1 MRIKRFFTG
10 LIIALVVLIVLPIA
24 LLFIFFFDTGKMKVN
39 YDENFT
45 KDKWSMAL
53 VVDSLDNTETE
64 KALSFSVSENDIN
77 NFIYSAIKD
86 NEELN
91 KYLTQ
96 LAIDIKEDSYVL
108 NVSGK
113 AFFFET
119 RAKLTTT
126 LSKDKVNDQDAFILT
141 VDKMSLGR
149 LTKLKEVIMFF
160 VKKFVNDQTIDALA
174 SQINLHADLENS
186 RLYIYTSDLREMI
199 NKGVNGGSG
208 TSEFYFAFIND
219 FLDKNLINI
228 DFYGDESL
236 TVNVNLEP
244 LTGNDYDASAGE
256 NVYYP
261 MPYENTTT
269 YLTIDEQPR
278 KLSLDTIRDAL
289 VSLLDQKV
297 ITTQELTSVSN
308 FLFQGNKGTNVPEAD
323 LSYVGIMDKNAYP
336 GFGLVASSSID
347 SILTNAVSKFE
358 GYSIS
363 QSSFDIANI
372 SEADINLFLKSQGV
386 FGNKYFLTRE
396 IEDDKNKINYI
407 ALDNAYMNLYGN
419 TSVISVGLNIN
430 GLETMVTLK
439 MELDPSN
446 TDTQKLVYLPAKVY
460 FGKEAEGLLLSEDTE
475 KLVFDT
481 LANTVNQ
488 SSFKFDSNGKMT
500 ISFDALVDQA
510 IDSINTGNALYD
522 SQYKNFLRN
531 DANIAIS
538 IDGNAVTDNSLV
550 KIQAVRR

>member
-1 MRIKRFFTG
+1 MRIKKFFTG

-45 KDKWSMAL
+45 KDKWSTAL
-53 VVDSLDNTETE
+53 VVDSLDDTETE

-126 LSKDKVNDQDAFILT
+126 LSKGKINNQDAFVLT

-174 SQINLHADLENS
+174 SQINLHADLENT

-199 NKGVNGGSG
+199 NKGINGGSG

-261 MPYENTTT
+261 MLYENTTT
-269 YLTIDEQPR
+269 YLTINEQPR

-323 LSYVGIMDKNAYP
+323 LSYVGIMDKSTYP

-363 QSSFDIANI
+363 QNSLDIANI

-446 TDTQKLVYLPAKVY
+446 TDAQKLVYLPVKVY
-460 FGKEAEGLLLSEDTE
+460 FGKEVEGLMLSEDTE

-488 SSFKFDSNGKMT
+488 SSFRFDSNGKMT

-522 SQYKNFLRN
+522 GQYKNFLRN
-531 DANIAIS
+531 DADIS
-538 IDGNAVTDNSLV
+538 ISVEGNAVTDNSLV

>member
-1 MRIKRFFTG
+1 MRIKKFFTG

-45 KDKWSMAL
+45 KDKWSTAL
-53 VVDSLDNTETE
+53 VVDSLDDTETE

-126 LSKDKVNDQDAFILT
+126 LSKGKINNQDAFVLT

-174 SQINLHADLENS
+174 SQINLHADLENT

-199 NKGVNGGSG
+199 NKGINGGSG

-261 MPYENTTT
+261 MVYENTTT

-323 LSYVGIMDKNAYP
+323 LSYVGIMDKNTYP

-363 QSSFDIANI
+363 QNSFDIANI

-446 TDTQKLVYLPAKVY
+446 TDAQKLVYLPVKVY
-460 FGKEAEGLLLSEDTE
+460 FGKEVEGLMLSEDTE

-488 SSFKFDSNGKMT
+488 SSFRFDSNGKMT

-522 SQYKNFLRN
+522 GQYKNFLRN
-531 DANIAIS
+531 DADIS
-538 IDGNAVTDNSLV
+538 ISVEGNAVTDNSLV

>member
-1 MRIKRFFTG
+1 MRIKKFFTG

-45 KDKWSMAL
+45 KDKWSTAL
-53 VVDSLDNTETE
+53 VVDSLDDTETE

-126 LSKDKVNDQDAFILT
+126 LSKGKINNQDAFVLT

-174 SQINLHADLENS
+174 SQINLHADLENT

-199 NKGVNGGSG
+199 NKGINGGSG

-236 TVNVNLEP
+236 TVNFNLEP

-261 MPYENTTT
+261 MVYENTTT

-323 LSYVGIMDKNAYP
+323 LSYVGIMDKNTYP

-363 QSSFDIANI
+363 QNSFDIANI

-446 TDTQKLVYLPAKVY
+446 TDAQKLVYLPVKVY
-460 FGKEAEGLLLSEDTE
+460 FGKEVEGLMLSEDTE

-488 SSFKFDSNGKMT
+488 SSFRFDSNGKMT

-522 SQYKNFLRN
+522 GQYKNFLRN
-531 DANIAIS
+531 DADIS
-538 IDGNAVTDNSLV
+538 ISVEGNAVTDNSLV

>member
-53 VVDSLDNTETE
+53 VVDSLDDTETE

-323 LSYVGIMDKNAYP
+323 LSYVGIMDKNTYP
-336 GFGLVASSSID
+336 GFGLVTSSSID

-446 TDTQKLVYLPAKVY
+446 TDAQKLVYLPAKVY

>member
-1 MRIKRFFTG
+1 MRIKKFFTG

-126 LSKDKVNDQDAFILT
+126 LSKDRINDQDAFILT

-236 TVNVNLEP
+236 NVNVNLEP

-261 MPYENTTT
+261 MLYENTTT

-289 VSLLDQKV
+289 VSLLNQKV

-323 LSYVGIMDKNAYP
+323 LSYVGIMDKNTYP
-336 GFGLVASSSID
+336 GFGLVTSSSID

-363 QSSFDIANI
+363 QNSFDIANI

-446 TDTQKLVYLPAKVY
+446 TDAQKLVYLPAKVY
-460 FGKEAEGLLLSEDTE
+460 FGKEVEGLMLSEDTE

-488 SSFKFDSNGKMT
+488 SSFRFDSNGKMT